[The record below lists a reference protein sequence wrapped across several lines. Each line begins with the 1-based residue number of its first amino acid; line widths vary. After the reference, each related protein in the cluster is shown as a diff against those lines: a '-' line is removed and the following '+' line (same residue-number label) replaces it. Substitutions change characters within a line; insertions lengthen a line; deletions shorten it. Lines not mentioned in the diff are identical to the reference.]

1 MASLVVVEL
10 PPLGHEVVR
19 PPSNRPYGCSIAPSI
34 SSIFF
39 SCCYSF
45 FNAFFY
51 FLSFFIF
58 YYFNFI
64 IFFLKKNLK
73 FFIFSFL
80 IF

>member
-39 SCCYSF
+39 HVF
-45 FNAFFY
+45 IVFLMLFY
-51 FLSFFIF
+51 IF
-58 YYFNFI
+58 
-64 IFFLKKNLK
+64 
-73 FFIFSFL
+73 
-80 IF
+80 